1 MIIRILLIIRADVLL
16 IKSKCKSFFFEGVL
30 IKKIRNPKPVV
41 IKKIKRIKR
50 PLEASEAK
58 EWTLVKIPDLTKNV
72 PSMLKEK
79 QSIDRKINEVANDDL
94 DGLEECLRHL
104 ESMDSTELQDK
115 AKEMIDDCSKDELKK
130 ILNLL
135 IKIARKSFEND

>member
-1 MIIRILLIIRADVLL
+1 MLV
-16 IKSKCKSFFFEGVL
+16 
-30 IKKIRNPKPVV
+30 PYP
-41 IKKIKRIKR
+41 
-50 PLEASEAK
+50 
-58 EWTLVKIPDLTKNV
+58 TLHG
-72 PSMLKEK
+72 
-79 QSIDRKINEVANDDL
+79 ACGY
-94 DGLEECLRHL
+94 GLEECLRHL